1 MKNMFVRLSA
11 FAALS
16 AVIVLTSGCISG
28 NFKLFTTAADPL
40 KEYTLEGSALD
51 KILVI
56 PITGTIKTSSEGN
69 FIRSKPSV
77 VQDVVSQLSLAERDR
92 YVKGVLIL
100 VNSPGG
106 TVTASDM
113 LYEEI
118 RRFRERSGKKVVVCM
133 MDMAASGGYYISLP
147 ADLIYAHPTTITGSV
162 GVIFMRPEFY
172 GLMGKIGVDVK
183 TDKSGVYKDMGSP
196 FRAPSKEDDELFK
209 KLVSD
214 MAVKFTDKVRYH
226 RKKITPEN
234 MKEVATARIFLA
246 DEALK
251 LGLID
256 RIGYIDDAA
265 AETKEISGASKYA
278 RLVVYRRDEFHNDNI
293 YNMSSSTDST
303 KPLVDT
309 GIIGQAAGMSSGFY
323 YLWPAVVP

>member
-1 MKNMFVRLSA
+1 
-11 FAALS
+11 
-16 AVIVLTSGCISG
+16 
-28 NFKLFTTAADPL
+28 
-40 KEYTLEGSALD
+40 
-51 KILVI
+51 
-56 PITGTIKTSSEGN
+56 
-69 FIRSKPSV
+69 
-77 VQDVVSQLSLAERDR
+77 
-92 YVKGVLIL
+92 
-100 VNSPGG
+100 
-106 TVTASDM
+106 
-113 LYEEI
+113 
-118 RRFRERSGKKVVVCM
+118 M

-162 GVIFMRPEFY
+162 GVIFMRPELY

-293 YNMSSSTDST
+293 YNMSSSSDST